1 MGLLEDWR
9 GVWLVR
15 THTHWTTLCPGLP
28 GWASTRKVKP
38 VWILLK
44 HGTVSGSGISWTM
57 CKSAP
62 HSRQITTPAPH
73 HSVFYRPDALPA
85 AQPTASKHWRQS
97 VWPVRSYPQMFS
109 FGTTRARL
117 LFRAR
122 FTWKMFIIALCVYV
136 WQGFRKLPVD
146 VQIRLAQE
154 SVYPVT
160 LIFHSKYFNLDTGEY
175 NWFINTPQERDLVL
189 GILPPFAA
197 LGSHFSSTGF
207 ALKSLALSDVE
218 MAFLAAMAVLTATG
232 R

>member
-1 MGLLEDWR
+1 
-9 GVWLVR
+9 
-15 THTHWTTLCPGLP
+15 
-28 GWASTRKVKP
+28 
-38 VWILLK
+38 
-44 HGTVSGSGISWTM
+44 
-57 CKSAP
+57 
-62 HSRQITTPAPH
+62 
-73 HSVFYRPDALPA
+73 
-85 AQPTASKHWRQS
+85 
-97 VWPVRSYPQMFS
+97 MFS

-218 MAFLAAMAVLTATG
+218 MAFLAAMAVLTAAG

>member
-1 MGLLEDWR
+1 
-9 GVWLVR
+9 
-15 THTHWTTLCPGLP
+15 
-28 GWASTRKVKP
+28 
-38 VWILLK
+38 
-44 HGTVSGSGISWTM
+44 
-57 CKSAP
+57 
-62 HSRQITTPAPH
+62 
-73 HSVFYRPDALPA
+73 
-85 AQPTASKHWRQS
+85 
-97 VWPVRSYPQMFS
+97 
-109 FGTTRARL
+109 
-117 LFRAR
+117 
-122 FTWKMFIIALCVYV
+122 V